1 MLGPLTIPPRPAAAG
16 PSPAVSRV
24 GSELRDARL
33 RRGWTLADAAAR
45 LRIRPAYLEAI
56 EDGRFAALPGNAY
69 AVNFVRSYAGA
80 LGLHPDEVARRYRAE
95 ARDADR
101 PTKLIFPAPAADG
114 RVPAG
119 AVVLLGA
126 LLALGGYAGW
136 YHRGAGVRTLA
147 EPVPLVPDRLALLAD
162 RPSPPAAAVSAPGTD
177 PETSVTL
184 SDAAASAPVPA
195 PAPAPMPAPLPV
207 TVPANSAAAAG
218 MPLPAAEEGRIVL
231 RASADAW
238 VQVRERGGP
247 VLLSRLM
254 RDGESWPVPPG
265 PTFLLTTGNAGGVE
279 LLVDGVAVPPLGG
292 AGAVR
297 RDVPLDADAIK
308 LGRPAGVAS
317 TARLQAQ

>member
-1 MLGPLTIPPRPAAAG
+1 MLGSLMIPPRPAAAG
-16 PSPAVSRV
+16 PPSAMSRV

-33 RRGWTLADAAAR
+33 RRDWTLADVAAQ
-45 LRIRPAYLEAI
+45 LRIRVAYLEAI

-69 AVNFVRSYAGA
+69 AVNFVRTYAAA
-80 LGLHPDEVARRYRAE
+80 LGLQPEEVARRYRAE

-101 PTKLIFPAPAADG
+101 PTALAFPAPAAER

-119 AVVLLGA
+119 VIVLLGT
-126 LLALGGYAGW
+126 LLALGSYAGW
-136 YHRGAGVRTLA
+136 YHRSAGVRTLA

-162 RPSPPAAAVSAPGTD
+162 RPAPLPDAALPAPAAATP
-177 PETSVTL
+177 
-184 SDAAASAPVPA
+184 SDAAASAPPPA
-195 PAPAPMPAPLPV
+195 PPPAPMLAA
-207 TVPANSAAAAG
+207 VPANSAAAAG
-218 MPLPAAEEGRIVL
+218 MPPSAVEEGRIVL
-231 RASADAW
+231 RVSADAW

-279 LLVDGVAVPPLGG
+279 LLVDGVAAPLLGG

-297 RDVPLDADAIK
+297 RDVPLDADALK
-308 LGRPAGVAS
+308 LGRSAGTAS